1 LIKTCEVEPVIE
13 KMNFSGLQEAV
24 DEVIALSGEY
34 FKICGQS
41 EKIEIC
47 AYFNMRLNLEKCRI
61 TLLGLT
67 LLIPTSTLV
76 DDLVLKL
83 LKYTHVITRIKDTVV
98 FHVSKNYSLGV
109 YYLVSRDKG
118 VKWGKA
124 MVVERDE
131 VVFFLE
137 E

>member
-1 LIKTCEVEPVIE
+1 
-13 KMNFSGLQEAV
+13 MNVDGLQEAV

-41 EKIEIC
+41 EKFEIC
-47 AYFNMRLNLEKCRI
+47 AYFNMRLDLEKCRI
-61 TLLGLT
+61 ALLGLT
-67 LLIPTSTLV
+67 LLIPTSTPV
-76 DDLVLKL
+76 DDLILKL

-98 FHVSKNYSLGV
+98 FHVSKDYSLGV
-109 YYLVSRDKG
+109 YYLVSRDQG

-124 MVVERDE
+124 VVVERDE